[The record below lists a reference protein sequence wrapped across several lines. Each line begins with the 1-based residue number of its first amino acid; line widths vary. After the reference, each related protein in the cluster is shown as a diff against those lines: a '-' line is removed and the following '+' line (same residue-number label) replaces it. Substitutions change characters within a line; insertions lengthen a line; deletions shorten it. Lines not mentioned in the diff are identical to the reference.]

1 MNLNSDILIIGS
13 GITGCAAARELS
25 RYDAS
30 VIVLDRGNDVAEGAT
45 KANSG
50 LVHAGYDAIPG
61 TKKAYYNVRGAAMYP
76 GLCKMLGVPYR
87 RNGALVIALNEDDR
101 ATVEKLKSRGREN
114 GVQGLE
120 ILERETLLQMEPAL
134 NPQVVCALH
143 VPTGAIV
150 SPYEMAFA
158 LADDAALNGVSFHFD
173 KEVSSVSRLP
183 DGRFTVRTG
192 SGEYTCRVLVNC
204 AGSSGADIHNEL
216 SDSKL
221 KTVHR
226 RGQYYLLDRAVEQ
239 PFTRTV
245 FQCPSAMGKGV
256 LVSPTVHG
264 NLLLGP
270 TAEDVPDPLDT
281 ATTSDGLSEVLRKAA
296 LTWPALSVRSNI
308 TNFSGVRAHL
318 ESDDFVVGPCEGVP
332 GYFEAI
338 GIESPGLSSAPAI
351 GADLSAMIADYMGL
365 VLKEKTVPYSL
376 PLKPFHDMPDEER
389 AEALNNDP
397 AYGQI
402 ICRCETVTE
411 AEIRAAV
418 RRPVGARSVDGVKR
432 RTRAGMGRC
441 QGGFCLPRVAAIIAE
456 ETGLPL
462 TQITKNGGG
471 SYLLAGT
478 LESFF
483 TEEPDYDRTER

>member
-1 MNLNSDILIIGS
+1 MNLYSDILIIGS

-30 VIVLDRGNDVAEGAT
+30 ITVLDRGSDVAEGAT

-50 LVHAGYDAIPG
+50 LVHAGYDAVPG
-61 TKKAYYNVRGAAMYP
+61 TKKALYNVRGAAMYP
-76 GLCKMLGVPYR
+76 DLCAALGVPYR
-87 RNGALVIALNEDDR
+87 RNGALVIALDEAGR
-101 ATVEKLKSRGREN
+101 STVEKLKARGEEN

-120 ILERETLLQMEPAL
+120 ILERNALLALEPAL
-134 NPQVVCALH
+134 NPQVVCGLH
-143 VPTGAIV
+143 VPSGALV

-158 LADDAALNGVSFHFD
+158 LADDAALNGVSFRFD
-173 KEVSSVSRLP
+173 EEVSSVSRLP
-183 DGRFTVRTG
+183 DGRFSVRTR

-204 AGSSGADIHNEL
+204 AGASGSELHNQL
-216 SDSKL
+216 SDNKL

-226 RGQYYLLDRAVEQ
+226 RGQYYLLDRAVKQ

-270 TAEDVPDPLDT
+270 TAEDIPDPLDT
-281 ATTSDGLSEVLRKAA
+281 ATTAGGLAEVIRKAS
-296 LTWPALSVRSNI
+296 LTWPGLSVRSNI

-365 VLKEKTVPYSL
+365 PRKEKTVPYPL
-376 PLKPFHDMPDEER
+376 PPKPFHDMTDAER
-389 AEALNNDP
+389 AEALEKDP
-397 AYGQI
+397 SYGQI

-418 RRPVGARSVDGVKR
+418 RRPVGARSVDAVKR

-462 TQITKNGGG
+462 QAVTKNGGG

-478 LESFF
+478 LESFLK
-483 TEEPDYDRTER
+483 EVPDHE